1 MIPLSF
7 LQYVYPFHHGRK
19 KLLGLLRRTCG
30 RITMTR
36 SVFGDYMLIDRF
48 NYVDHQVLLH
58 GGYETE
64 QIRNFLNKIE
74 QISAE
79 IFIDIGANLGV
90 YCLPARRLKC
100 LEKVIAFEPDDR
112 NFKQLSGNIFLN
124 DHNGKIEARMEA
136 VGDRNGM
143 VDFFVQRSDKD
154 FVTAHSGLSNQGE
167 GFWRVS
173 VPMVRLDDRL
183 DYSGRTICI
192 KIDVE
197 GHESTAIK
205 GMEQLLKNNRILIQ
219 VEIFDEQF
227 EAVDRQLQNIG
238 LKMNEKVEA
247 SVNDYIYSNFD
258 FPGPALSH

>member
-30 RITMTR
+30 RLTMTR

-100 LEKVIAFEPDDR
+100 LEKVMAFEPDDR

-154 FVTAHSGLSNQGE
+154 FGGS
-167 GFWRVS
+167 VS
-173 VPMVRLDDRL
+173 RWCV
-183 DYSGRTICI
+183 
-192 KIDVE
+192 
-197 GHESTAIK
+197 STTGWIIPGAPFASK
-205 GMEQLLKNNRILIQ
+205 STWKDMRARPSREWNSFSRIT
-219 VEIFDEQF
+219 
-227 EAVDRQLQNIG
+227 G
-238 LKMNEKVEA
+238 
-247 SVNDYIYSNFD
+247 Y
-258 FPGPALSH
+258 